1 VGLIIFAFLL
11 NFFYAQR
18 GIIGRLKRLAKST
31 ESIAN
36 GDVNVPLPTVP
47 GSRDEV
53 DHVAHTVDLLRNS
66 VVVAMKRMQKQQ

>member
-1 VGLIIFAFLL
+1 VVFAFLL

-31 ESIAN
+31 EAIAN
-36 GDVNVPLPTVP
+36 GDVAVPLPTKA

-53 DHVAHTVDLLRNS
+53 DHVAYTVDLLRNS